1 MSRPSLT
8 DRLRSAAT
16 ERASAHLTRRLRV
29 VEAVQGTRVTTGGR
43 ELLNFCSNDYLGL
56 AQSLEVT
63 AALQESAAWLGVGST
78 ASHLICGHHREHAQ
92 LEEELADWLGYSKA
106 LVFGSGYLANLG
118 LLQALLGKDDLVVQD
133 KLNHACLLDGAR
145 LAGCELKRYPHV
157 DAESAERQ
165 LQSRPQAAAML
176 ATDGVFSMDGDLAP
190 LRELSAIAK
199 AQGALLHVDDAHG
212 VGVVGPGGRGSVAAS
227 GLTAREVPLLL
238 VTFGKAIGTY
248 GAAICGPT
256 DVIDALVETA
266 RPFGL
271 TTALPPA
278 LAAATRRS
286 LSLIKNEPWRRFKLA
301 ALIARFRRG
310 ARQLGLPVLDSS
322 TPIQPLLVHGNVEAL
337 RAAQALQARG
347 LLISAIR
354 PPTVPEGRA
363 RLRVT
368 LSSAHSESEV
378 DQLLDALGG
387 VLKDHLTPPRL
398 PKSLTR

>member
-1 MSRPSLT
+1 M
-8 DRLRSAAT
+8 
-16 ERASAHLTRRLRV
+16 
-29 VEAVQGTRVTTGGR
+29 
-43 ELLNFCSNDYLGL
+43 
-56 AQSLEVT
+56 
-63 AALQESAAWLGVGST
+63 
-78 ASHLICGHHREHAQ
+78 
-92 LEEELADWLGYSKA
+92 
-106 LVFGSGYLANLG
+106 
-118 LLQALLGKDDLVVQD
+118 
-133 KLNHACLLDGAR
+133 
-145 LAGCELKRYPHV
+145 
-157 DAESAERQ
+157 
-165 LQSRPQAAAML
+165 
-176 ATDGVFSMDGDLAP
+176 
-190 LRELSAIAK
+190 
-199 AQGALLHVDDAHG
+199 
-212 VGVVGPGGRGSVAAS
+212 VGPGGRGSVAAS

>member
-1 MSRPSLT
+1 
-8 DRLRSAAT
+8 
-16 ERASAHLTRRLRV
+16 
-29 VEAVQGTRVTTGGR
+29 
-43 ELLNFCSNDYLGL
+43 
-56 AQSLEVT
+56 
-63 AALQESAAWLGVGST
+63 
-78 ASHLICGHHREHAQ
+78 
-92 LEEELADWLGYSKA
+92 
-106 LVFGSGYLANLG
+106 VFGSGYLANLG